1 MKVFDYESR
10 ARLQRMRNH
19 MAMDKLA
26 KIERGRYGWTRLPK
40 STVAFNSIG
49 GFLVLSEHSTI
60 TGQSPSSFSLT
71 TKNTLELSSSSKQDI
86 EA

>member
-26 KIERGRYGWTRLPK
+26 KIERGRYGWTRYK
-40 STVAFNSIG
+40 KNSVAFNSIG
-49 GFLVLSEHSTI
+49 GFLVLSEPSIT
-60 TGQSPSSFSLT
+60 TGQSQSSSSLT
-71 TKNTLELSSSSKQDI
+71 TKNTLEPTS
-86 EA
+86 

>member
-26 KIERGRYGWTRLPK
+26 KIERGRYGWTHYSKGSKADDEMSAL
-40 STVAFNSIG
+40 
-49 GFLVLSEHSTI
+49 
-60 TGQSPSSFSLT
+60 
-71 TKNTLELSSSSKQDI
+71 LERI
-86 EA
+86 RRRERETAEP